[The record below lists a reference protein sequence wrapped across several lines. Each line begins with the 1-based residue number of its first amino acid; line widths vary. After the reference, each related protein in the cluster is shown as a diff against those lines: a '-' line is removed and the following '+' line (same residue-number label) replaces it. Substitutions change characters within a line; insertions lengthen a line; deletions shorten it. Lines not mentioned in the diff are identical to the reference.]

1 MQVTER
7 ITKLRS
13 LMSEKNMD
21 AYIVPSADNHQSEYV
36 GEYFKSREFITG
48 FTGSAG
54 TAVFTKED
62 AYLWTDGRYFLQA
75 ETQLA
80 GSGVKLM
87 KISEPGYPTIEEF
100 LAEKIPAKGT
110 IGFDGRVVSMEE
122 GQAYEAALS
131 SKQVTFDYAYDL
143 VGEVWSDRPDLAN
156 EPVFLLDEKY
166 SGESTSS
173 KLNRVREVMKEQHAT
188 THIIASLDD
197 VAWLIN
203 MRGNDVAY
211 SPLILAYAIVTL
223 HDMKLFIDATK
234 LSQDAKAE
242 LSQNNIQ
249 VLPYNDVY
257 NAVKDFSPAE
267 TVMIDPM
274 KLNYALY
281 NNIPTNAAKVIHANP
296 TILFKAMKN
305 PVELDNIRKS
315 HIKDGVAVTKFMH
328 WMKTNVGK
336 ERITELSAAK
346 KLDSFR
352 QEQEG
357 YLWQSFE
364 PICAYKEHAAMMHY
378 APTEETDVELKPEH
392 FFLNDTGGNYYE
404 GSTDITRT
412 FVLGP
417 ISDELKLHFT
427 AVARAMMNLSR
438 ATFLYG
444 CYGYNLD
451 ILARGPI
458 WDLGIDYK
466 CGTGHGV
473 GYMLN
478 IHEAPTGFRWYVV
491 PSKNETHILEEG
503 MVLTDEPGIYL
514 DGQHGIRTE
523 NEMIVRKGNQNE
535 FGQFMYFEPVTF
547 VPIDL
552 DGIDPEE
559 MTKTEKAY
567 LNHYHQQVFEKIS
580 PYLNEEE
587 TAWLKEYTRAI

>member
-1 MQVTER
+1 MNVTER
-7 ITKLRS
+7 ITNLRS

-54 TAVFTKED
+54 TAVFTKDE

-87 KISEPGYPTIEEF
+87 KINEPGYPTIEEF
-100 LAEKIPAKGT
+100 LADKMPEGGKL
-110 IGFDGRVVSMEE
+110 GFDGRVISMEE
-122 GQAYEAALS
+122 GQAYETALS
-131 SKQVTFDYAYDL
+131 DKNVTFEYAYDL
-143 VGEVWSDRPDLAN
+143 VGQVWTDRPALAK
-156 EPVFLLDEKY
+156 EPAFLLDEKY
-166 SGESTSS
+166 SGESTAS
-173 KLNRVREVMKEQHAT
+173 KLSRVREVMKEQGANV
-188 THIIASLDD
+188 HIIASLDD

-211 SPLILAYAIVTL
+211 SPLILAYAIVKM
-223 HDMKLFIDATK
+223 DSMDLFIEEGK
-234 LSQDAKAE
+234 LDETAKAR
-242 LSQNNIQ
+242 LSENNIMIH
-249 VLPYNDVY
+249 PYDAIYDCVKELTSND
-257 NAVKDFSPAE
+257 

-274 KLNYALY
+274 KVNYAIY
-281 NNIPTNAAKVIHANP
+281 NNIAADAAKVEHANP

-305 PVELDNIRKS
+305 PVELENTRNA

-328 WMKTNVGK
+328 WVKTTVGK
-336 ERITELSAAK
+336 EKITEISAAE
-346 KLDSFR
+346 KLESFR
-352 QEQEG
+352 KEQEG

-378 APTEETDVELKPEH
+378 APTEETDAELKPEH

-417 ISDELKLHFT
+417 ISDELKKHFT
-427 AVARAMMNLSR
+427 AVCRAMMNLAR
-438 ATFLYG
+438 ANFLYG
-444 CYGYNLD
+444 CRGFSLD

-503 MVLTDEPGIYL
+503 MVLTDEPGIYM
-514 DGQHGIRTE
+514 DGSHGIRIE
-523 NEMIVRKGNQNE
+523 NEMIVKKGEKNE
-535 FGQFMYFEPVTF
+535 FGQFMHFEPITF

-559 MTKTEKAY
+559 MTKTEKNY
-567 LNHYHQQVFEKIS
+567 LNEYHRQVFEKIS

-587 TAWLKEYTRAI
+587 SEWLKEYTRAI